1 MLDILDR
8 RSKMAKRTTYLVQ
21 TKAGAWV
28 VQRQGKKSPESKHR
42 TKAMAVKK
50 GRRLA
55 KKAQP
60 WGQLRIK
67 GKNGRIQTEHT
78 YGNDPRGGG

>member
-1 MLDILDR
+1 
-8 RSKMAKRTTYLVQ
+8 MAKRTVYYVQ
-21 TKAGAWV
+21 TQKGEWV
-28 VQRQGKKSPESKHR
+28 VKKQGKKTAEGKYAN
-42 TKAMAVKK
+42 KEKAVKA

-55 KKAQP
+55 KRARP

-67 GKNGRIQTEHT
+67 GKNGRLQTEHT